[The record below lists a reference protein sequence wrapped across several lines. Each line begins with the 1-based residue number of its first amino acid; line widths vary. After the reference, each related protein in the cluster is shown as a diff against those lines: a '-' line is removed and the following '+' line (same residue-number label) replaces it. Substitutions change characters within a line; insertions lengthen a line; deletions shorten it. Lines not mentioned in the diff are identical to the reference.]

1 MSTHTPWGDLSPQI
15 KAPFLERAKA
25 AVAGLIVAEKPMKHW
40 STGFEMGIQA
50 NWAENSQDVVE
61 AIAEDFYNTA
71 VAFCEDGK
79 KPF

>member
-1 MSTHTPWGDLSPQI
+1 
-15 KAPFLERAKA
+15 
-25 AVAGLIVAEKPMKHW
+25 MKHW
-40 STGFEMGIQA
+40 STGFEMGIHA
-50 NWAENSQDVVE
+50 DWAEKSQDVVE